1 MPSRPRTKPRGP
13 STVADDDLA
22 DRVWAEVAPALA
34 DPHADY
40 MEIANVLRN
49 QADRIE
55 QLEDARP

>member
-1 MPSRPRTKPRGP
+1 MS
-13 STVADDDLA
+13 DDDLA

-40 MEIANVLRN
+40 MEIAQVLRE

-55 QLEDARP
+55 QLDEVRP

>member
-1 MPSRPRTKPRGP
+1 M
-13 STVADDDLA
+13 ADDDLA